1 MFIIKIVFSCFLL
14 IGHDKVVQL
23 LLRKGA
29 DVFHQD
35 NDGNTAL
42 HKATENKH
50 HHVMKLLL
58 DSSNERNR
66 LESICNKKGIKAIEI
81 AK

>member
-1 MFIIKIVFSCFLL
+1 MVFTSFIS
-14 IGHDKVVQL
+14 IGHDKIVHL

-42 HKATENKH
+42 HKAAENKH

-66 LESICNKKGIKAIEI
+66 LESICNKKGLKAIEL